1 MALKLNLRPEIEE
14 EMEDLLPKSTARS
27 KTDYINR
34 AIQAYNKQLKRHLH
48 LENLAGYFEDY
59 ATEAKRT
66 LREFSQIRRL
76 PS

>member
-14 EMEDLLPKSTARS
+14 EMEGLLPKSLARS

-34 AIQAYNKQLKRHLH
+34 AVQAYNQQLKRHLH
-48 LENLAGYFEDY
+48 LENLAEYFEDY
-59 ATEAKRT
+59 ASEAKKT
-66 LREFSQIRRL
+66 LQEFSRIREI